1 MNALRHTASM
11 IMNQEVHNDLK
22 NARAQTKKALED
34 LKIAQDGL
42 KVAQDGL
49 KVAHTRNVDQGNMLK
64 DTYVKIDKLQHAH
77 NKLVHECE
85 ELKQDAE
92 EMTKKSEKQQET
104 IAQLT
109 NTVWR
114 RNDARKEDLKDVAK
128 VHKKALDLAIKEG
141 RDQTDKA
148 ALALRKNHGAVM
160 KQLKATHAAATDAL
174 TKQHTAAMQEKDA
187 ALGQMKQEKDTALEQ
202 MKQEKDTAL
211 EEMKQALEHATEMKN
226 IALEQL
232 ADAKRILQFK
242 RVKDSADDDSKR
254 HRVKGTELS
263 LFGRTPGASLWYE
276 AVGKKEP
283 EPMV

>member
-1 MNALRHTASM
+1 
-11 IMNQEVHNDLK
+11 
-22 NARAQTKKALED
+22 
-34 LKIAQDGL
+34 
-42 KVAQDGL
+42 
-49 KVAHTRNVDQGNMLK
+49 
-64 DTYVKIDKLQHAH
+64 
-77 NKLVHECE
+77 
-85 ELKQDAE
+85 
-92 EMTKKSEKQQET
+92 
-104 IAQLT
+104 
-109 NTVWR
+109 
-114 RNDARKEDLKDVAK
+114 
-128 VHKKALDLAIKEG
+128 
-141 RDQTDKA
+141 
-148 ALALRKNHGAVM
+148 M

-187 ALGQMKQEKDTALEQ
+187 ALGQ